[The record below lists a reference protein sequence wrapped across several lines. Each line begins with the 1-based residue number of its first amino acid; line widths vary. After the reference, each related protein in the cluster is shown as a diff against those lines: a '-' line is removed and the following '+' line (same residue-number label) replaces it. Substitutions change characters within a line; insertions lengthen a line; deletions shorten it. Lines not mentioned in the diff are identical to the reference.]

1 MFHVPSH
8 TSNTSHHLITS
19 LYSIAQTNHDC
30 PIIEEY
36 AGSVATQIERITLK
50 PEEFLSGG
58 IAGFSGKTV
67 ISKKTVLFLLSCGPC
82 GVVMY
87 GLFAHFVPIADAFS
101 SLSSPLFSPVLLF
114 SNSTSPNSFFSSL
127 LSSTSAALRTCNLL
141 SVRGNYCPAASHP
154 VGPVKHNNSN
164 SSSNSHNHTSK
175 SSSNSSRSHNSSSS
189 MGGKNDI
196 LLNAPPV
203 LNFARS
209 PAFNSTMQ
217 RSMSY
222 SAVGALCGN
231 DTDHNTT
238 NSNSDNDSDSK
249 SSTRGGKTFQH
260 NHSTDSE
267 ASAAPCLL
275 STAASLSPLS
285 SNRLTMLS
293 VPSLNG
299 LESKIGGMGVFSVGK
314 EPSNTMPFS
323 SNRSEKSSAGG
334 DLLAIKR
341 ELTDSKCSPGSY
353 HLTYQTISYS
363 GNSSSNA
370 SALPS
375 PRDHDIPLPL

>member
-1 MFHVPSH
+1 M
-8 TSNTSHHLITS
+8 
-19 LYSIAQTNHDC
+19 
-30 PIIEEY
+30 
-36 AGSVATQIERITLK
+36 ERITLK

-67 ISKKTVLFLLSCGPC
+67 ISKKTVSCLLSCGPFS
-82 GVVMY
+82 VVMY
-87 GLFAHFVPIADAFS
+87 GLFISFQSPMTSCVSHLPS
-101 SLSSPLFSPVLLF
+101 SLPCSVSPTLLLI
-114 SNSTSPNSFFSSL
+114 SFFFSL

-154 VGPVKHNNSN
+154 VGPANHN

-175 SSSNSSRSHNSSSS
+175 SSSNSSRNHSNSSS
-189 MGGKNDI
+189 MGGKKDI

-203 LNFARS
+203 LDFARS
-209 PAFNSTMQ
+209 PAFTSTMQ

-267 ASAAPCLL
+267 ASAAPCILP
-275 STAASLSPLS
+275 STASISPLS
-285 SNRLTMLS
+285 RLTMLS

-314 EPSNTMPFS
+314 EPSGTMSFS
-323 SNRSEKSSAGG
+323 SNRSEKGSTGG
-334 DLLAIKR
+334 ELLAIKR
-341 ELTDSKCSPGSY
+341 EPTDSKCSPGSY

>member
-1 MFHVPSH
+1 MSSALLRLNF
-8 TSNTSHHLITS
+8 S
-19 LYSIAQTNHDC
+19 LDS
-30 PIIEEY
+30 
-36 AGSVATQIERITLK
+36 SR
-50 PEEFLSGG
+50 
-58 IAGFSGKTV
+58 FS
-67 ISKKTVLFLLSCGPC
+67 LLST
-82 GVVMY
+82 
-87 GLFAHFVPIADAFS
+87 F
-101 SLSSPLFSPVLLF
+101 LFSPTVLLL
-114 SNSTSPNSFFSSL
+114 TLFFL
-127 LSSTSAALRTCNLL
+127 TLITSAALRTCNLL

-154 VGPVKHNNSN
+154 VGPVNYNNNSN

-175 SSSNSSRSHNSSSS
+175 SSSNSSRSHSNSSNL
-189 MGGKNDI
+189 GGKNDI

-203 LNFARS
+203 LDFARS

-275 STAASLSPLS
+275 PTAASISPLS

-293 VPSLNG
+293 VPCLNG

-314 EPSNTMPFS
+314 EPCGTVSFS
-323 SNRSEKSSAGG
+323 TRRSEKGSAGG
-334 DLLAIKR
+334 DLLAIKG